1 MVWHGQI
8 GLGMMANFISIED
21 NTTLDR
27 FLADANGGAVVI
39 LKHSNTCGV
48 SRRAYGEISSFEG
61 PVGLI
66 TVQEARDVSNELT
79 RRTGVPH
86 ETPQLLIL
94 RNGEVVFS
102 ASHFQV
108 KAATVEEEIKRL
120 NGDG

>member
-1 MVWHGQI
+1 
-8 GLGMMANFISIED
+8 MANFISIED
-21 NTTLDR
+21 NSALDR

-48 SRRAYGEISSFEG
+48 SSRAYGEMSSFEG

-66 TVQEARDVSNELT
+66 TVQDARAVSNEIE

-94 RNGEVVFS
+94 RNDKVVFT

-108 KAATVEEEIKRL
+108 KAATVQEEIKRQ

>member
-1 MVWHGQI
+1 
-8 GLGMMANFISIED
+8 MADFIPIED
-21 NTTLDR
+21 NTALDR

-48 SRRAYGEISSFEG
+48 SSRAYGEMSSFEG

-66 TVQEARDVSNELT
+66 TVQDARDVSNEIE

-86 ETPQLLIL
+86 ETPQLLIM
-94 RNGEVVFS
+94 REDKVVFS

-108 KAATVEEEIKRL
+108 KAATVKAEIKRL

>member
-1 MVWHGQI
+1 
-8 GLGMMANFISIED
+8 MANFISIED
-21 NTTLDR
+21 NAALDR
-27 FLADANGGAVVI
+27 FLADANGSAVVI

-48 SRRAYGEISSFEG
+48 SSRAYGEMSSFEG

-66 TVQEARDVSNELT
+66 TVQKARDVSDEIEK
-79 RRTGVPH
+79 RTGIPH

-94 RNGEVVFS
+94 RNDQVVFT

-108 KAATVEEEIKRL
+108 KAETVKQEIKRL